1 MKDARGH
8 GSNPKGY
15 PKAERA
21 MLNRQ
26 LDKRKTAPP
35 GQRPFNSRWAQPE
48 PVSQKLAGLGV
59 SAEQIRAAVEQSGS
73 HTTGIHQATAG
84 KTLAETSGG
93 GDGGG
98 DGGGLPSSSHR
109 RAKQMDNKL
118 HGLIGRK

>member
-26 LDKRKTAPP
+26 LDQRKTTPP

-59 SAEQIRAAVEQSGS
+59 SAERIRAAVEQTGTHSS
-73 HTTGIHQATAG
+73 GIHNATAG
-84 KTLAETSGG
+84 KTLAEVSAMGSVGTFKAPGG
-93 GDGGG
+93 
-98 DGGGLPSSSHR
+98 
-109 RAKQMDNKL
+109 
-118 HGLIGRK
+118 